1 VKLISANTMPS
12 HTFTFNFVTNNGVSA
27 RLREVQ
33 VKKASPIEV
42 IPSKILRD
50 NLDIFAD
57 ILQQQFTT
65 SIDNGISPTKLEK
78 GEVTCV
84 FKANDKMIKSNFRLI
99 TVLTAAA
106 TVYKRLMIEQMA
118 AYSETF

>member
-1 VKLISANTMPS
+1 MPS